1 MKPIKLSDTERKKPL
16 SYDPKTEKY
25 LYLDDIMKG
34 KIFSPTDLDEEL
46 QKKLTI
52 KRLELE
58 EPFSIES
65 LGALNKEQM
74 IEEIHKCT
82 KKGEEIVKAEIKF
95 LKETIEE
102 IKKGNL
108 V

>member
-1 MKPIKLSDTERKKPL
+1 MEPIKLSDTERKKPL
-16 SYDPKTEKY
+16 SYNPKTQKY
-25 LYLDDIMKG
+25 IYIDDIMKG
-34 KIFSPTDLDEEL
+34 TIFSPTDLNEDL

-52 KRLELE
+52 ERLELE

-74 IEEIHKCT
+74 IDEIRKYS
-82 KKGEEIVKAEIKF
+82 KKGEEIVKAEIKY

-108 V
+108 I

>member
-1 MKPIKLSDTERKKPL
+1 MKPIKLNDTERKKPL

-25 LYLDDIMKG
+25 LYLDDIMNG
-34 KIFSPTDLDEEL
+34 RIFSPANLDEEI

-65 LGALNKEQM
+65 LGAFSKEQM
-74 IEEIHKCT
+74 IEEIQKCT

-95 LKETIEE
+95 LEETIEE
-102 IKKGNL
+102 VRKGNII
-108 V
+108 